1 MTTRSWES
9 VAKERMEMA
18 QTEQA
23 QMGRAQS
30 RAGGFGFVDVFLSV
44 ALVGAAALEVYQDR
58 AGGSTNALGSMSKPK
73 LDLELVEPHSRWL
86 ARIVWRDGKWRVIEG
101 RYETRAGR
109 SSARNPSA
117 YLVWGPDQYQFTH
130 QKAAISFA
138 EKYLKSG
145 EFTRAEYLTPAYRKA
160 HLVGHE

>member
-9 VAKERMEMA
+9 VTKERMEMA
-18 QTEQA
+18 QMDRA
-23 QMGRAQS
+23 QVGRAQN
-30 RAGGFGFVDVFLSV
+30 RAGSLGFIDVFLSV

-73 LDLELVEPHSRWL
+73 LDLELIEPHSRWL
-86 ARIVWRDGKWRVIEG
+86 ARIVWRDGQWRVTEG

-109 SSARNPSA
+109 ANARNPSA

-138 EKYLKSG
+138 EKFLKSG